1 MNKVIPLFKV
11 FMSEN
16 VDKPLLD
23 TLHSGFIGEG
33 PKVLEFEDTLKKHL
47 QTENVL
53 TTNSGT
59 SALHLAYHLCH
70 EYGRYQVYT
79 TPITCTATNNPIIH
93 NGYSI
98 VWVDVDPIT
107 GNITPETLKNA
118 LEENYHEP
126 CGYPTTAAIS
136 IVHWGGNPCDVLGI
150 LKVIKSKQFSETY
163 GEYFDSYKGLKLIED
178 GAHSLGMEYK
188 GKPFGFYSDF
198 AIHSF
203 QAIKHITAG
212 DGGCLICKN
221 KEDYERAKLLRWYG
235 IDREVK
241 ESIDLRCELD
251 IAEAGYKFHMNDL
264 AATIGNENFKYLPQI
279 LQKHRENAKYYDQMF
294 KGKVKFVPENPNGK
308 SAYWLY
314 TIHVENRDE
323 LMQKLKEDGIISSKV
338 HSRNDTHSMFA
349 EFKRDLPGV
358 ESFNKTHLC
367 IPVGWWVTEEDRE
380 FIAKKVLEYAK

>member
-1 MNKVIPLFKV
+1 MIPLFKV
-11 FMSEN
+11 FMADS
-16 VDKPLLD
+16 VDKPLLE

-33 PKVLEFEDTLKKHL
+33 PRVLEFEKTLRRHL
-47 QTENVL
+47 RAENVL

-70 EYGRYQVYT
+70 KPYSSDIYT

-93 NGYSI
+93 NNCNI
-98 VWVDVDPIT
+98 VWVDVDSIT

-126 CGYPTTAAIS
+126 CGFPTASAVS
-136 IVHWGGNPCDVLGI
+136 IVHWGGNPCDIFGI
-150 LKVIKSKQFSETY
+150 LKVIKSKFFSTSCGDY
-163 GEYFDSYKGLKLIED
+163 LNKYNGIKLIED
-178 GAHSLGMEYK
+178 GAHSLGMEYN
-188 GKPFGFYSDF
+188 GQPFGHYSDF

-241 ESIDLRCELD
+241 EGIDLRCELD
-251 IAEAGYKFHMNDL
+251 IAEAGYKFHMNDI

-279 LQKHRENAKYYDQMF
+279 LQKHRDNAKFYNEVF
-294 KGKVKFVPENPNGK
+294 KGKVKYAPENPNGK

-323 LMQKLKEDGIISSKV
+323 LMKKLGEAGIMSSKV
-338 HSRNDTHSMFA
+338 HSRNDTHSMFK
-349 EFKRDLPGV
+349 EFERPLPGV
-358 ESFNKTHLC
+358 EEFNRTHLC
-367 IPVGWWVTEEDRE
+367 IPVGWWVTDEDRE
-380 FIAKKVLEYAK
+380 YIAEQVIKYAR